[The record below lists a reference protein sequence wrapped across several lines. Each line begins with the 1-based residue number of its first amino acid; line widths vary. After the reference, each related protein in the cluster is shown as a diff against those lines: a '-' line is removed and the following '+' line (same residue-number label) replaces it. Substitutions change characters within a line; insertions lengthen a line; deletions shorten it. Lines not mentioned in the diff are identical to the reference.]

1 MGRAVL
7 FVGGTRSGKSGM
19 AQRWAEAQAPQR
31 LYLATG
37 RADDEEMAA
46 RIARHKAERGSGW
59 LCREEP
65 LDPAAVLAHAASI
78 HAGTQQGDYPAPS
91 GGGSAGAVVPGVV
104 LFDCVSLWVANLMA
118 ADMTEQAILDRVNT
132 LAACIEAYPLPLAL
146 VSVEAGLGMV
156 AMSSLGR
163 RFQDTLGLA
172 NQALA
177 RVCDTVLFVSCGLP
191 LVLKGRLPEEIC

>member
-37 RADDEEMAA
+37 RADDDEMAA

-59 LCREEP
+59 LCQEEP
-65 LDPAAVLAHAASI
+65 LDPAAALADVATAVLA
-78 HAGTQQGDYPAPS
+78 GS
-91 GGGSAGAVVPGVV
+91 GADIPGVV
-104 LFDCVSLWVANLMA
+104 LFDCASLWVANLMA
-118 ADMTEQAILDRVNT
+118 ADMTEKDILDRVDA
-132 LAACIEAYPLPLAL
+132 LAAVIAKYPLPLAL

-191 LVLKGRLPEEIC
+191 LVLKGQLPEEIC

>member
-1 MGRAVL
+1 MGRAIL
-7 FVGGTRSGKSGM
+7 FVGGTRSGKSGL

-46 RIARHKAERGSGW
+46 RIARHKAERGNGW
-59 LCREEP
+59 LCSEQP
-65 LDPAAVLAHAASI
+65 LDPAAVLSHAA
-78 HAGTQQGDYPAPS
+78 AGYRAGS
-91 GGGSAGAVVPGVV
+91 GGSGAVVPGVV

-118 ADMTEQAILDRVNT
+118 ADMTENDILDRVDA
-132 LAACIEAYPLPLAL
+132 LAASIVDYPLPLAL
-146 VSVEAGLGMV
+146 VSAEAGLGMV

-177 RVCDTVLFVSCGLP
+177 RECDTVLFVSCGLP